1 MSYKTKVRLNKVAD
15 LLERG
20 VREGVRAVALAAE
33 LVLIDFTHGKAKY
46 RRGRRYERLARTIY
60 HERVI
65 IRPSAPR
72 LVMVDEQRRV
82 KAIR

>member
-1 MSYKTKVRLNKVAD
+1 MSYKTRARVSKVAD
-15 LLERG
+15 LLDKG

-46 RRGRRYERLARTIY
+46 RRGRRYERLPRTVY
-60 HERVI
+60 REHVI
-65 IRPSAPR
+65 TRASAPR
-72 LVMVDEQRRV
+72 LVIVDEQKRV